1 MDPFKTEILK
11 QFGEQ
16 IRKLRI
22 RAEMSQDDIV
32 NNSKNITQ
40 GTVSDIENGKRNLS
54 LTTLVELA
62 KGLGIPVKDLFDF
75 HFNLKDF
82 DEKIKNQ

>member
-32 NNSKNITQ
+32 NNSKNITK

-54 LTTLVELA
+54 LTTLVDLA
-62 KGLGIPVKDLFDF
+62 KGLGISAKDLFDF
-75 HFNLKDF
+75 DFNVKDF
-82 DEKIKNQ
+82 DEKIKN